1 MYRNFVAQHGYEPI
15 GSEPRTMLKILH
27 SFYIILTEGS
37 DRNLYKSKSAKKA
50 ENGIVNIKML
60 ALLKDEQKEMLP
72 KYFGHSRFVYNHCL
86 QHNQELYKKEKRSL
100 NYYELQKMLPTL
112 KSDAKTSFLSE
123 VDSTSLQQAV
133 QDYWTAME
141 RFFNSKFGYP
151 QFRSKNKK
159 ESFRIVNIRSKAN
172 PSYDSI
178 RFDSGKIKLGKF
190 GWVRTKLMQNIPDGD
205 ILFATVKRSKTGKV
219 FVTLTIRRAEK
230 PKAFPLT
237 GKEVGIDVGVK
248 NFAVFTDGII
258 VEKPSF
264 FEMDDKK
271 IRRLYRLLSRKQKGS
286 ANKEKARRKLAIA
299 CEKDKNR
306 REDFLNKLS
315 LSIVKDYDLIAME
328 NLDIKS
334 MLKDKKNKNLHKS
347 ISELGWYSFMS
358 KVKYK
363 AEWYGKVFVQ
373 VENSFPSS
381 QLCSHCGYQNKEV
394 KNLNVREWECPN
406 CHTVH
411 DRDRNAANNI
421 LREGKRILSE
431 TK

>member
-1 MYRNFVAQHGYEPI
+1 M
-15 GSEPRTMLKILH
+15 
-27 SFYIILTEGS
+27 
-37 DRNLYKSKSAKKA
+37 YKSKSAKKA

-60 ALLKDEQKEMLP
+60 ALLTDKQKEMLP
-72 KYFGHSRFVYNHCL
+72 RYFGHSRFVYNHCL
-86 QHNQELYKKEKRSL
+86 QYNQELYKKEKRSL
-100 NYYELQKMLPTL
+100 NYYELQKMLPAL
-112 KSDAKTSFLSE
+112 KSDSKTSFLSE

-141 RFFNSKFGYP
+141 RFFNSKSGYP

-230 PKAFPLT
+230 PKSLPLT

-286 ANKEKARRKLAIA
+286 ANREKARRKLAIA

-347 ISELGWYSFMS
+347 ISELGWYSFIS

-406 CHTVH
+406 CHTIH
-411 DRDRNAANNI
+411 DRDCNAANNI

-431 TK
+431 IEHTK

>member
-1 MYRNFVAQHGYEPI
+1 MTAKLRTRKRVLNLNKNLPI
-15 GSEPRTMLKILH
+15 PFCFI
-27 SFYIILTEGS
+27 FYFTHEGIPTE
-37 DRNLYKSKSAKKA
+37 
-50 ENGIVNIKML
+50 
-60 ALLKDEQKEMLP
+60 
-72 KYFGHSRFVYNHCL
+72 
-86 QHNQELYKKEKRSL
+86 
-100 NYYELQKMLPTL
+100 
-112 KSDAKTSFLSE
+112 
-123 VDSTSLQQAV
+123 
-133 QDYWTAME
+133 
-141 RFFNSKFGYP
+141 
-151 QFRSKNKK
+151 FR
-159 ESFRIVNIRSKAN
+159 
-172 PSYDSI
+172 Y
-178 RFDSGKIKLGKF
+178 
-190 GWVRTKLMQNIPDGD
+190 

-219 FVTLTIRRAEK
+219 FITLTIRRAEK

-271 IRRLYRLLSRKQKGS
+271 IRRLYRLLSRKQNVS
-286 ANKEKARRKLAIA
+286 ANREKAKHRLAVA

-406 CHTVH
+406 CHTIH
-411 DRDRNAANNI
+411 DRGRNAANNI

-431 TK
+431 M